1 MSRAF
6 ASELPPGYSVV
17 AGDPNEP
24 SVAALLTASEAYA
37 HSLYPTE
44 SVHMLDV
51 RELTRAEVTFLVAR
65 ALDGSAH
72 GCGAIVLNDD
82 GSGELKRMFVAPTAR
97 RRGLAAHLLARLEHQ
112 ARTAGLAVIR
122 LETGV
127 SQPEAIALYR
137 RAGYV
142 ECGHFWP
149 YAPDPLS
156 VFMEKSLRT
165 TS

>member
-1 MSRAF
+1 MPSTF
-6 ASELPPGYSVV
+6 TSELPPGYSVDS
-17 AGDPNEP
+17 GNPSEP
-24 SVAALLTASEAYA
+24 SVAALLAASEAHA
-37 HSLYPTE
+37 HSLYPVE

-51 RELTRAEVTFLVAR
+51 RELTGDDVRFLVVR
-65 ALDGSAH
+65 SLDGIAQ
-72 GCGAIVLNDD
+72 GCGAIVLNGD

-97 RRGLAAHLLARLEHQ
+97 RRGLAAHLLALLEHE
-112 ARTAGLAVIR
+112 ARRVGLDVIR

-127 SQPEAIALYR
+127 AQPEAIALYR

-142 ECGHFWP
+142 ERDHFWP

-165 TS
+165 PS